1 MIIARD
7 SFLSKYVE
15 LIDIIYL
22 LLWVSLDPEDSS
34 IMIGRYS

>member
-7 SFLSKYVE
+7 SFLSKYVG

-22 LLWVSLDPEDSS
+22 LLWFPSTQKIPRS
-34 IMIGRYS
+34 